1 MAPKVKDALPVGFE
15 LRSFVIGMPLGQGGF
30 GITYT
35 ATHKILGHHVA
46 IKEYLPM
53 EVAARDDGA
62 TSVAPADEDYAELYD
77 KHLQGF
83 VDEAITLARFRH
95 PNIVRVQDVFEA
107 NNTAYMVMDFEEG
120 DSLER
125 VLRQGNMGT
134 EEALLSVVH
143 PMLDA
148 LEAVHASGFIHRDIK
163 PDNIIVRPDG
173 TPALLDFGAARL
185 AIGVATR
192 PLTVLMTKDYGPYE
206 QYDWGTGKQGPWT
219 DLYAM
224 GATLYR
230 ATSARPPTNAFNRN
244 RARAGGQPD
253 PLAPIAEKAAPGF
266 SKQFL
271 DAIDAA
277 LAFLPEDRPQ
287 SVAEWRAQLPP
298 RPSYG
303 PGNHMPAQQSAPA
316 ASEGDASA
324 EPKVVAP
331 GRGKW
336 ASIGALGGV
345 VLASG
350 VWGGL
355 VFSGTVGGDDAQL
368 EALQGDKQ
376 TLVAEVAE
384 LQGGLSQ
391 SQAATKDATARMQA
405 LEAQVRQNAE
415 RRASDVAVL
424 KSAEAKVLE
433 AERARAEIESK
444 LAAAMREI
452 ATLSK
457 SAPVVVETP
466 PPVPADVQK
475 QHDELI
481 AKAQKALKELRLSS
495 PKGNNAYEFYTGALK
510 LINDSDA
517 ARAGLDELVERYM
530 KLAEGKAAGGA
541 DCRLA
546 GQYVRRAAALVPTS
560 ARLAGATAR
569 LGKCKFPVADLAF
582 REKLERGSD
591 GPLMIGVPA
600 GAFRMGA
607 ESADADNDE
616 KPARTVNV
624 SAPFAMGVNEVTFAQ
639 YDLFATATKRKKP
652 DDSKWGR
659 KNKPVMNITWDDAR
673 AYAQW
678 LSDQTGQRYR
688 LPTEAEW
695 EYAARGGSD
704 TSRFWGDDPNQA
716 CRYANVADRTL
727 KSKMNYTRPI
737 HECEDKHVQS
747 APVGSFAPNAF
758 GLHDMLGNVWEW
770 TEDCW
775 AANYDGAP
783 SDTRARLDGDC
794 NQRAIRGGSWLLF
807 PKAVRSANRLRYQQ
821 SQFTNRLGFR
831 VVREM

>member
-1 MAPKVKDALPVGFE
+1 MAPKVKDALPDGFE
-15 LRSFVIGMPLGQGGF
+15 LRSFVIGTPLGKGGF
-30 GITYT
+30 GITYS
-35 ATHKILGHHVA
+35 AIHKTLGHRVA

-53 EVAARDDGA
+53 EVAARDDDA
-62 TSVAPADEDYAELYD
+62 TSVAPADQDYAELYD
-77 KHLQGF
+77 KHLLGF

-125 VLRQGNMGT
+125 ILRQGKMGT

-143 PMLDA
+143 SMLDA
-148 LEAVHASGFIHRDIK
+148 LETVHASGFIHRDIK

-206 QYDWGTGKQGPWT
+206 QFDWGTGKQGPWT

-230 ATSARPPTNAFNRN
+230 ATSGRPPTNAFNRN
-244 RARAGGQPD
+244 RARAAGQPD
-253 PLAPIAEKAAPGF
+253 PLVPLAEKAAPGF

-287 SVAEWRAQLPP
+287 SVAKWRAQLPA
-298 RPSYG
+298 RPTYG
-303 PGNHMPAQQSAPA
+303 PAPRIAEQQLAPA
-316 ASEGDASA
+316 TADGAVSA
-324 EPKVVAP
+324 QPGEVLT

-336 ASIGALGGV
+336 AWIGALGGV

-350 VWGGL
+350 VWAGL
-355 VFSGTVGGDDAQL
+355 VFSGTVGGDGARL
-368 EALQGDKQ
+368 EQLQGEKQ
-376 TLVAEVAE
+376 TLAAQMAQVR
-384 LQGGLSQ
+384 GDLSR
-391 SQAATKDATARMQA
+391 SEAAAKDATARMQA
-405 LEAQVRQNAE
+405 FETQVRQSAE
-415 RRASDVAVL
+415 RRAADVAIL
-424 KSAEAKVLE
+424 KSAEAKVIE
-433 AERARAEIESK
+433 AERERAIIESS
-444 LAAAMREI
+444 LAEAMRQIE
-452 ATLSK
+452 TLSK
-457 SAPVVVETP
+457 PAPVIVETP
-466 PPVPADVQK
+466 PSVPADVQK
-475 QHDELI
+475 RHDALI
-481 AKAQKALKELRLSS
+481 AKAQKALQELRLSS
-495 PKGNNAYEFYTGALK
+495 PKGNNAYEFYIAALG
-510 LINDSDA
+510 LIDTSEA
-517 ARAGLDELVERYM
+517 ARNGLDQLVDRYLQ
-530 KLAEGKAAGGA
+530 LAEGKAAGNA

-569 LGKCKFPVADLAF
+569 LGKCKLPVADLAF
-582 REKLERGSD
+582 REKLERGGD
-591 GPLMIGVPA
+591 GPIMIGVPA
-600 GAFRMGA
+600 GTFRMGA
-607 ESADADNDE
+607 ESADADKDE
-616 KPARTVNV
+616 KPTRTVNV
-624 SAPFAMGVNEVTFAQ
+624 DAPFAMGVNEVTFAE
-639 YDLFATATKRKKP
+639 YDLFATVTKRDKP
-652 DDSKWGR
+652 DDSKSGR

-673 AYAQW
+673 AYTQW
-678 LSDQTGQRYR
+678 LSAQTGQRYR

-695 EYAARGGSD
+695 EYAARGGNSA
-704 TSRFWGDDPNQA
+704 SRFWGDDPNQA

-727 KSKMNYTRPI
+727 KSKMKYTRPI
-737 HECEDKHVQS
+737 HECADKHARA

-775 AANYDGAP
+775 SANYDGAP
-783 SDTRARLDGDC
+783 PDTRAQLDGDC

-831 VVREM
+831 VVRDM